1 MRGLTADQ
9 IEQRLLADEAI
20 IAAARAR
27 QLTNLALADR
37 MQLPLAD
44 GCRTLKEWAAGRLDV
59 STDTAYQLVT
69 TARRLLDAPEI
80 AGQLS
85 RGEITFDRAEAMS
98 RIPAEHREDWHDGL
112 DIQGLR
118 RIAARHRRL
127 SRSDDHDAHAAM
139 DLNLQPNLDESR
151 WSVWGELDGYSGPV
165 VNKVLTEKADTI
177 GPLPDGSRPGLG
189 YRRAFALT
197 ALCEENGSTTTST
210 PLITVFVDDKGVEV
224 AGGTPVG
231 PEILEKVACAG
242 SLEVIKTSDGRI
254 LAVGRRSRVIPNGL
268 RRFIL
273 HRDSGCTADSC
284 TSLYRLEVHHVI
296 PWSEGGPTDP
306 DNLTTLCWFHHHVVV
321 HGFGYRIDPTL
332 GPGRL
337 RFVKPAAHDPPP
349 ADSNTGPGLR

>member
-9 IEQRLLADEAI
+9 IEQQLLADEAI

-27 QLTNLALADR
+27 QLTYLALADR

-59 STDTAYQLVT
+59 SIDTANQLAA
-69 TARRLLDAPEI
+69 TARRLVEAPDI
-80 AGQLS
+80 ARQLAQ
-85 RGEITFDRAEAMS
+85 GEISFDRAEAMS
-98 RIPAEHREDWHDGL
+98 RIPAEHRDDWHYGV

-127 SRSDDHDAHAAM
+127 SRSDDHETHAAM

-177 GPLPDGSRPGLG
+177 GSMPDGTRPGIG
-189 YRRAFALT
+189 YRRAAALT

-210 PLITVFVDDKGVEV
+210 PLISVFVDDKGVEV
-224 AGGTPVG
+224 PAGTPVG
-231 PEILEKVACAG
+231 PEILDKVACAG
-242 SLEVIKTSDGRI
+242 ALEIIKTSEGRP
-254 LAVGRRSRVIPNGL
+254 LAVGRRSRVIPNRL

-273 HRDSGCTADSC
+273 HRDDGCTADSC

-337 RFVKPAAHDPPP
+337 RFVKPASHDPPP
-349 ADSNTGPGLR
+349 GDPKTRPGLP